1 MPSSPHECETCLL
14 IVIQTRPQNT
24 KNSLTDLDIKKICSN
39 IRIWLIQIFKHS
51 PNQIQ
56 EAEGQSWHSNSSR
69 SSSNIMKMMIG
80 SQLTWRQIF
89 RYRQQQFVCDTESE
103 KERVNKNQKDA
114 ERNRY
119 ADGDKRKQKSKS
131 KKQPPKINLIVTE
144 RPSLLRTA
152 AKFSACGVSCCCN
165 ASEWTKKQIQKS
177 RNWCRMNDKG
187 VEAKSKRSRSE
198 VEAKQETSAAKKIAL
213 IVLDVATM
221 RFWFSFFLFFF
232 RWLLLFPFCSRNHAS
247 CVSGG
252 VFRKHRRASLR

>member
-1 MPSSPHECETCLL
+1 
-14 IVIQTRPQNT
+14 
-24 KNSLTDLDIKKICSN
+24 
-39 IRIWLIQIFKHS
+39 
-51 PNQIQ
+51 
-56 EAEGQSWHSNSSR
+56 
-69 SSSNIMKMMIG
+69 MKMMIG

-165 ASEWTKKQIQKS
+165 ASE
-177 RNWCRMNDKG
+177 
-187 VEAKSKRSRSE
+187 
-198 VEAKQETSAAKKIAL
+198 
-213 IVLDVATM
+213 
-221 RFWFSFFLFFF
+221 
-232 RWLLLFPFCSRNHAS
+232 
-247 CVSGG
+247 
-252 VFRKHRRASLR
+252 

>member
-1 MPSSPHECETCLL
+1 MPSSPHERETCLL

-80 SQLTWRQIF
+80 SQQTWRQIF
-89 RYRQQQFVCDTESE
+89 RYQQQQFVCDTESE

-119 ADGDKRKQKSKS
+119 ADGDKIKQKTKS

-144 RPSLLRTA
+144 RSSLLPTA
-152 AKFSACGVSCCCN
+152 AKFSACGVSCCRN
-165 ASEWTKKQIQKS
+165 ASEWTRKQIQKS
-177 RNWCRMNDKG
+177 RNRCRMIKKSKE
-187 VEAKSKRSRSE
+187 VEAKSKRS
-198 VEAKQETSAAKKIAL
+198 KKL
-213 IVLDVATM
+213 QPLNKLLLLLWTLLQWD
-221 RFWFSFFLFFF
+221 FDSPFSFFF
-232 RWLLLFPFCSRNHAS
+232 RWLLLFPFCSRKHAS